1 MDTHGSRLFGRRF
14 ACCCCTFYGINIS
27 IYTWDVDLDVR
38 SKYQLVIMVHFYWF
52 CKQMLDREVSSLMN
66 QLESA
71 NESGQEVMS
80 HLQDTSQD
88 SKPVVEKVDGVNSQW
103 EQLQV
108 KLQEL
113 RSHVKPLVS
122 FSKLC
127 CCLLPNTFEENGSF
141 GY

>member
-1 MDTHGSRLFGRRF
+1 
-14 ACCCCTFYGINIS
+14 
-27 IYTWDVDLDVR
+27 
-38 SKYQLVIMVHFYWF
+38 
-52 CKQMLDREVSSLMN
+52 MLDREVSSLMN

-71 NESGQEVMS
+71 NESGQEVIS
-80 HLQDTSQD
+80 HLQGTSQD
-88 SKPVVEKVDGVNSQW
+88 SKPVVEKVDSVNSQW

-127 CCLLPNTFEENGSF
+127 CCFLPNTFEENGSF
-141 GY
+141 G

>member
-1 MDTHGSRLFGRRF
+1 
-14 ACCCCTFYGINIS
+14 
-27 IYTWDVDLDVR
+27 
-38 SKYQLVIMVHFYWF
+38 
-52 CKQMLDREVSSLMN
+52 MLDREVSSLMN

-71 NESGQEVMS
+71 NESGQEVIS
-80 HLQDTSQD
+80 HLQGTSQD
-88 SKPVVEKVDGVNSQW
+88 SKPVVEKVDSVNSQW

-108 KLQEL
+108 TLQEL

-141 GY
+141 G